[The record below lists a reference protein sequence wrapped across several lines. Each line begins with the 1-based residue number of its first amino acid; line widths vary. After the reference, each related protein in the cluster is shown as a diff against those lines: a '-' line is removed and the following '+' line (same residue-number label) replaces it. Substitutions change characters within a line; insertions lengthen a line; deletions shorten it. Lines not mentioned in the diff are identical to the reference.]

1 MSKKL
6 SIQESVNFYNPS
18 PARKQLFHLMRAK
31 FPNGKAQT
39 HANFSLTIHPDRV
52 DYYFDLFSQY
62 KTPKNK
68 LS

>member
-1 MSKKL
+1 MGNKS

-18 PARKQLFHLMRAK
+18 PARKQLFDLMRVK
-31 FPNGKAQT
+31 FPNAKAQT

-52 DYYFDLFSQY
+52 DYYFDLFLQY